1 MFKSISELENS
12 KYTHF
17 IIGVFLVSILIA
29 SIYFGTGSSLHS
41 ESQSFLLNYLD
52 NRPFIQKIFDVQ
64 KNDWGFYQAREL
76 SYVFD
81 YIDANFITM
90 LIRAGFPVFYSLTYY
105 LGLILILLL
114 LPIIAFRYFRLKSP
128 LLYAVLTALFLTAP
142 ATFFSNSFFRSSK
155 ILVAVFTALLIYI
168 VLRLIKKP
176 ATPRNSRLS
185 VVLLIVVG
193 FLLSISD
200 RQGYFMLLSFTA
212 ISFLIW
218 ILKKERGYQKIFF
231 LLLVTA
237 GLAHVYTY
245 VIGPFVI
252 TSLTGFRPDL
262 SVLKIDFLT
271 FTRQDPLPEVNGFI
285 PKLQAILLRS
295 LLFFLDT
302 IGYFFGNLNSLLVLF
317 GLILVLFLL
326 IKMNKNYFPVFL
338 SSLFLLFIMFFFMLV
353 KQPQMV
359 WPGVR
364 RIYYTLPVNLLILV
378 FSLFLASRLLELWP
392 KLKNP
397 LLIILAFAFI
407 SNLLSLP
414 SHLYLIQYG
423 VQSDEYKVHE
433 YAPRLRLCLLSS
445 KPSVSSFQLPPLAEK
460 VCQSLRKK

>member
-1 MFKSISELENS
+1 MAN
-12 KYTHF
+12 
-17 IIGVFLVSILIA
+17 IIGVFLVAILIA
-29 SIYFGTGSSLHS
+29 SVYFGTGSSLHT

-81 YIDANFITM
+81 YFDANFINL
-90 LIRAGFPVFYSLTYY
+90 LIRAGFPLFYSLTHY

-128 LLYAVLTALFLTAP
+128 LLYALLTALFLTAP
-142 ATFFSNSFFRSSK
+142 STFFSNNFFRSSK
-155 ILVAVFTALLIYI
+155 MLVAVFTALVIYI
-168 VLRLIKKP
+168 VLRLIKKT
-176 ATPRNSRLS
+176 AINCNSRVS
-185 VVLLIVVG
+185 VVLLIVFG
-193 FLLSISD
+193 LLLSISD
-200 RQGYFMLLSFTA
+200 RQGYFILLSFTA
-212 ISFLIW
+212 VFFLLW
-218 ILKKERGYQKIFF
+218 ILRKERGYQKIFI

-237 GLAHVYTY
+237 GLAYVYTY
-245 VIGPFVI
+245 VIGPFLI

-262 SVLKIDFLT
+262 SVLKIDFLS

-285 PKLQAILLRS
+285 PKLQAIVLRS

-302 IGYFFGNLNSLLVLF
+302 IGYFFGNLNPLLVLF
-317 GLILVLFLL
+317 GLIIVLLLL

-338 SSLFLLFIMFFFMLV
+338 FSLFLLFIMFFFMLV

-364 RIYYTLPVNLLILV
+364 RIYYTLPVNLLFLI
-378 FSLFLASRLLELWP
+378 FSLFLASRLLQLWP
-392 KLKNP
+392 KLKYT
-397 LLIILAFAFI
+397 LLIILTFAFI

-423 VQSDEYKVHE
+423 VQSDEYTVHE
-433 YAPRLRLCLLSS
+433 YGSRLKQCLLRS
-445 KPSVSSFQLPPLAEK
+445 KASVSSFQLPPLAEK
-460 VCQSLRKK
+460 VCQSLRNK